1 MQKIAT
7 AKLENGDALDTFKAM
22 VQAHGGD
29 TSYVDDPENPL
40 RKFTRDVKAD
50 KSGYI
55 VNMDCEKYGLTSL
68 ALGAGRNKKK
78 TISTLRQGLP

>member
-1 MQKIAT
+1 
-7 AKLENGDALDTFKAM
+7 M

-29 TSYVDDPENPL
+29 ISYVDDPEKFPL
-40 RKFTRDVKAD
+40 GKFSRDVKAD